1 MNLIWKMDDFVI
13 RRVTKL
19 KAKIPHNSWQFSNQE
34 EQTFPLCKFLL
45 IPSWQKVG
53 VTLFKLYEAIPMLLI
68 LFYPRKTHKSSVL
81 HFPKWLYNWLVRT
94 SNLFTTAPLN
104 SSVLLD
110 WLTAVAFLEAKQ
122 LSTRDNFQ
130 TKSELESVSNSYKN
144 DDDLKFSSR
153 I

>member
-53 VTLFKLYEAIPMLLI
+53 VTLFKLYEAIPMLI
-68 LFYPRKTHKSSVL
+68 FYPRKTHKSSSVL

-104 SSVLLD
+104 SSTTG
-110 WLTAVAFLEAKQ
+110 LTDCCRIFRSKTIIHERQ
-122 LSTRDNFQ
+122 FPIQ

-144 DDDLKFSSR
+144 DDDLKFSSK